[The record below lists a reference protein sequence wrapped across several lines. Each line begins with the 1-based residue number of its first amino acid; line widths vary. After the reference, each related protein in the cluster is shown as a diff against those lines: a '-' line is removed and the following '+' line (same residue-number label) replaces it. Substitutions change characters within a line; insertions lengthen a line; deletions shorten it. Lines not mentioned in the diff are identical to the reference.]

1 MVRPAKPESTMH
13 KADSLYPLTF
23 SGRTFPSQELTLIQG
38 LCRDFGSLGRTEMSK
53 TVCELLQWKRPN
65 GSLKN
70 HECRLL
76 LECFAKMGCV
86 RLPALRPAGPKG
98 SRVVA
103 VSDQSAPEPEL
114 SGTAREFEPL
124 QLQVIGRG
132 QDGGSRL
139 WMELVERYHY

>member
-76 LECFAKMGCV
+76 LERMELMGLL
-86 RLPALRPAGPKG
+86 RLPAIRKTGHRG
-98 SRVVA
+98 SRRVLLTPH
-103 VSDQSAPEPEL
+103 SEP
-114 SGTAREFEPL
+114 
-124 QLQVIGRG
+124 
-132 QDGGSRL
+132 
-139 WMELVERYHY
+139 